1 MLNINY
7 IRPRKRARVEC
18 RLGVFVKLRD
28 VESIVRTT
36 GGRKGRAAAPS
47 GLRIKRSLKKFK
59 WETPWEE
66 KGRERDIPFCASRS
80 PSKSR
85 NTNLHYTRRLF
96 RKVHKPNLKALWLS
110 IRYECKLNMVYR
122 ELFLSRVSKL
132 ILHYFCKLICKQAWY
147 WEFWLVKLNFSL
159 RVNTL
164 DSYFIFI
171 IQLDE
176 SREVT

>member
-18 RLGVFVKLRD
+18 RARGFVKLRD
-28 VESIVRTT
+28 VERIVRTT

-96 RKVHKPNLKALWLS
+96 RKVHKPNLKTLWLS
-110 IRYECKLNMVYR
+110 IRYGCKLNVVYR
-122 ELFLSRVSKL
+122 ELLARPKL
-132 ILHYFCKLICKQAWY
+132 ILLYITCRQA
-147 WEFWLVKLNFSL
+147 
-159 RVNTL
+159 
-164 DSYFIFI
+164 
-171 IQLDE
+171 
-176 SREVT
+176 